1 MQSVDVPGMLQ
12 DTEELSRKTTK
23 LQFKRYSKLK
33 VGNMLRRHFNEDRA
47 PRGLTFKKFLQ
58 TLQGLT
64 DKKLGRDGMDK
75 TFSYRVLLV
84 AGMPFQDAYNYDIER
99 LRRLCN
105 PLRRTRPEAESLLH
119 LQLGAWYREKIER
132 LVLVSVRPEDAAAC
146 RDSGVSVHRRHRG
159 FTFST

>member
-64 DKKLGRDGMDK
+64 DKKLGVTEWTKRLA
-75 TFSYRVLLV
+75 TTSCWSPECPSR
-84 AGMPFQDAYNYDIER
+84 MPTTMTSSA
-99 LRRLCN
+99 
-105 PLRRTRPEAESLLH
+105 
-119 LQLGAWYREKIER
+119 
-132 LVLVSVRPEDAAAC
+132 
-146 RDSGVSVHRRHRG
+146 
-159 FTFST
+159 